1 MNTHNTSSSW
11 MRAKQTA
18 AGLLTGLLLIC
29 SSQVSGQV
37 LAQAPLLTLKTAPG
51 LLMLTMGRDLP
62 LYTAAFN
69 NTSDIDGDGVIDI
82 YFKPGFRYEGYFA
95 VDRCYTYD
103 NAVTP
108 TATNSRPSTSGVFK
122 PTAIGTVVIPD
133 ATDLSKNYYKC
144 SGSSGS
150 STTWSGNFLNYLA
163 MSRMD
168 LLRKVLYGGLRST
181 DTSSDTVL
189 ERSYIPQDSTV
200 WGKQYTSTA
209 IDGYDIRDYTPL
221 PQPASGKKHLF
232 ANVTMLAGQNANY
245 TTTPNPP
252 QLNVYKDSVKD
263 LVGLIYTERT
273 ILLSAG
279 VIPTL
284 TFTVRVKTCV
294 LLSGTYEDWCSS
306 YPRNATTGLKYKPT
320 GLLHKYGEAS
330 SSLAFGLLTGTY
342 DNNYSGGV
350 VRKNVDDFAAEVTA
364 SNGTYTSVKGI
375 VYNMN
380 KIRPWGFGDSAG
392 SASWDCGFHWGSQ
405 RRNGEC
411 PMWGNPLGEMMYE
424 TLKYFSGGSASSAY
438 TTGVGTD
445 RVTSSAAYFGPN
457 PNSTGATA
465 NLSGHMA
472 TYLSPEPSSKLDLQQ
487 PAWINPYA
495 ASTSRSKTTAY
506 PSCSRPVQMVIGD
519 PRTSFDGDQ
528 LPGTSFPLVTNYGP
542 AFSGTVGSLD
552 VSKEADAIWAT
563 EFGAGTSKQFFVGE
577 SSTDKDGNPT
587 AKTVTSFK
595 NMRGHAP
602 DSTGN
607 QGTYYGASVARYAKI
622 TGFTNPSVAGSSAD
636 PIRMDQI
643 SVALDSVVPNISIPV
658 GGKVVSIV
666 PVSKTIGSCSI
677 GPTQFHKGNFQSTS
691 AITGFFVD
699 TIANVS
705 GYPTNAS
712 LNGGR
717 PYYKFRISF
726 ADMDYGADNEQDGVL
741 SYVISVTASNTLSVA
756 LTVSATSTC
765 ATSHFGYVISGTT
778 ADGLYLDVGATG
790 SGNTT
795 FGYYLD
801 TMPTKGPGSAML
813 AGTPPSYSNITTRLS
828 KDTSGAPRIFT
839 PGTSSTGTFVPRDM
853 LWYAAKYGG
862 AVVTKDFVNNTFQYN
877 FKYALNG
884 TDPDSYFL
892 VSNPSKLAAQV
903 SLAFQKAA
911 ALSSAT
917 SSALSGD
924 GVQVG
929 AGAFLFQASYD
940 TINWGGDLKSFAVDA
955 DGNVASSP
963 TWRASTVLPSPSSR
977 LIALGRGGTSR
988 VTLTPGS
995 FAAAS
1000 PNDLTTTEKTNL
1012 KDVATLSFLL
1022 GDRTKE
1028 QNQSGGTLRN
1038 RTSGMG
1044 DVVNSDPIYINTA
1057 DFGYSFESTYAAYK
1071 ASSAPQLVALGGNDG
1086 YYKIISA
1093 TTGVE
1098 KLAFVPFEVQ
1108 TQLSKLADPTYQ
1120 HQYYVDGPGTF
1131 GHVLF
1136 PGAAPSGGWRTVVAS
1151 SLGAG
1156 GKSVFAV
1163 NLTSTSTNPSV
1174 SDVLWEYRNDND
1186 LGYVVSK
1193 PIVGMLEDGA
1203 TPVVIVPNGLNS
1215 TNGKAALL
1223 VLNAKTGAL
1232 IRTCTP
1238 ASTANM
1244 VGNGMGAIAFVS
1256 LNNNGKISYV
1266 YGADYLG
1273 NIWRFDPNLSSGCG
1287 AVLNA
1292 PLIFSAKNS
1301 SAQSQPITGE
1311 ITVISAPSGKTGY
1324 MVLFGT
1330 GSYITTSDA
1339 STTQVQSLYGIWD
1352 DLGTTAATR
1361 SLLVQQQII
1370 SPSPAGAA
1378 TGTRTTTATDASTN
1392 QAWYDRSGGMRGWY
1406 LDLSCSD
1413 ATICPA
1419 GERSV
1424 GKPTIQSTPTGS
1436 RLWFVT
1442 LVPGNDP
1449 CNAGGGGWTTSLD
1462 PTSGGLVYGYSG
1474 RGFNSTYIDGQT
1486 PRGLFFADRIATANN
1501 PTTSIMFVSV
1511 TFTGGKT
1518 TTPSGALN
1526 LGGTQAGA
1534 DGNGT
1539 AIIGF
1544 DTSGNPPPPPN
1555 CTLTPPPPG
1564 CTTFTPSF
1572 GTRRQVWRQIQ

>member
-1 MNTHNTSSSW
+1 
-11 MRAKQTA
+11 MRVRKSA
-18 AGLLTGLLLIC
+18 AGLLTGLLLLC

-69 NTSDIDGDGVIDI
+69 DVTDIDGDGVMDR

-95 VDRCYTYD
+95 VDRCYSY
-103 NAVTP
+103 A
-108 TATNSRPSTSGVFK
+108 SGVFT
-122 PTAIGTVVIPD
+122 PAAIGIKVIPD
-133 ATDLSKNYYKC
+133 ASDLSKNYYKC
-144 SGSSGS
+144 STAPTV
-150 STTWSGNFLNYLA
+150 STTWSGNFLNWVS

-168 LLRKVLYGGLRST
+168 ILRKVLYGGLRST
-181 DTSSDTVL
+181 DTSSSTIL
-189 ERSYIPQDSTV
+189 ERSYVPQDSTI
-200 WGKQYTSTA
+200 WGKQYKDVAT
-209 IDGYDIRDYTPL
+209 DGYDIREYAPL
-221 PQPASGKKHLF
+221 ALPSAGTKKHLF
-232 ANVTMLAGQNANY
+232 ANVTLLAGANSNY

-252 QLNVYKDSVKD
+252 QLNVYVDATID
-263 LVGLIYTERT
+263 IVGLISTERV
-273 ILLSAG
+273 ILVTAG
-279 VIPTL
+279 LAATS
-284 TFTVRVKTCV
+284 TYTVRVKTCV
-294 LLSGTYEDWCSS
+294 ALSGIYEDWCSS
-306 YPRNATTGLKYKPT
+306 YPRNATTGLTYKPT

-330 SSLAFGLLTGTY
+330 SGLAFGLLTGTY

-350 VRKNVDDFAAEVTA
+350 LRKNVDDFSAEVTA
-364 SNGTYTSVKGI
+364 SNGTYSSVKGI
-375 VYNMN
+375 VYNLN
-380 KIRPWGFGDSAG
+380 KIRPWGFGDTASSAT
-392 SASWDCGFHWGSQ
+392 WDCGFHWGSA

-424 TLKYFSGGSASSAY
+424 TLNYFSGGSASSAY

-445 RVTSSAAYFGPN
+445 RVSSSAPYFGPN
-457 PNSTGATA
+457 PNSTGATD
-465 NLSGHMA
+465 NMSGHMG
-472 TYLSPEPSSKLDLQQ
+472 TIQSPEPAAGGRLDLQR

-495 ASTSRSKTTAY
+495 ASASRTRTAAY
-506 PSCSRPVQMVIGD
+506 PTCSRPIQMVIGD
-519 PRTSFDGDQ
+519 PKTSFDGDQ
-528 LPGTSFPLVTNYGP
+528 LPGTSFPLVANYGP
-542 AFSGTVGSLD
+542 TFSGTVGTLN
-552 VSKEADAIWAT
+552 VSTEADAIWKT
-563 EFGAGTSKQFFVGE
+563 EFGAGTTKQFFIGE
-577 SSTDKDGNPT
+577 SGTNKDGNPT
-587 AKTVTSFK
+587 AKSVTSFK
-595 NMRGHAP
+595 NIRGHTP
-602 DSTGN
+602 DGTGN
-607 QGTYYGASVARYAKI
+607 EGTYYGASVARYGKI
-622 TGFTNPSVAGSSAD
+622 TGFSNPSVAGSAAD
-636 PIRMDQI
+636 PLRLDQI
-643 SVALDSVVPNISIPV
+643 SIALDSPVPKIVINV
-658 GGKVVSIV
+658 AGKGISIV
-666 PVSKTIGSCSI
+666 PVQKTIGGCSY
-677 GPTQFHKGNFQSTS
+677 GTTQYQKGGNQATDSIS
-691 AITGFFVD
+691 GFFVD
-699 TIANVS
+699 TIANV
-705 GYPTNAS
+705 PTLNS
-712 LNGGR
+712 SPTINGGR
-717 PYYKFRISF
+717 PYFKFRVTY
-726 ADMDYGADNEQDGVL
+726 ADMDYGADNEQDNL
-741 SYVISVTASNTLSVA
+741 LTYEIQVTASGT
-756 LTVSATSTC
+756 LTVGLAITGSSTC
-765 ATSHFGYVISGTT
+765 ATMHAGYVISGTT
-778 ADGLYLDVGATG
+778 ADGLYLDVGTAGGGAT
-790 SGNTT
+790 NK
-795 FGYYLD
+795 GYFLD
-801 TMPTKGPGSAML
+801 TMPGKKPGDAML
-813 AGTPPSYSNITTRLS
+813 PAAGGTGPLYANITDRLS
-828 KDTSGAPRIFT
+828 KNTSGAPRAFT
-839 PGTSSTGTFVPRDM
+839 PGTSTAGTYVPHDM

-877 FKYALNG
+877 FKYGLNG
-884 TDPDSYFL
+884 IDPDSYFL
-892 VSNPSKLAAQV
+892 VSNPSKLSAQL

-924 GVQVG
+924 GVKVG
-929 AGAFLFQASYD
+929 GGAYLYQASYD

-955 DGNVASSP
+955 DGNVANSP
-963 TWRASTVLPSPSSR
+963 TWKASSALPGPSSR
-977 LIALGRGGTSR
+977 LIAWGRDGTSR
-988 VTLTPGS
+988 VTLAPGS
-995 FAAAS
+995 FTATS
-1000 PNDLTTTEKTNL
+1000 PDDLTTTEKTNL
-1012 KDVATLSFLL
+1012 KDVATLGFLL

-1028 QNQSGGTLRN
+1028 QSQATGTFRN

-1057 DFGYSFESTYAAYK
+1057 DFGYTFESTYATYK
-1071 ASSAPQLVALGGNDG
+1071 TTSAPQLVALGSNDG

-1108 TQLSKLADPTYQ
+1108 TQLYKLADPTYQ

-1136 PGAAPSGGWRTVVAS
+1136 PGAAPTGGWRTVVAS

-1163 NLTSTSTNPSV
+1163 NVTSTSSSPSV
-1174 SDVLWEYRNDND
+1174 NDVLWEYRNDAN
-1186 LGYVVSK
+1186 LGYVINK

-1203 TPVVIVPNGLNS
+1203 TPVVIVSNGLNS

-1238 ASTANM
+1238 ANTANV

-1256 LNNNGKISYV
+1256 INNNGKINYV

-1273 NIWRFDPNLSSGCG
+1273 NIWRIDPNLTSNCG
-1287 AVLNA
+1287 SVLNA

-1339 STTQVQSLYGIWD
+1339 ATSQVQSLYGIWD
-1352 DLGTTAATR
+1352 DLGATTVTR
-1361 SLLVQQQII
+1361 SQLVQQQIV

-1392 QAWYDRSGGMRGWY
+1392 QAWYNRTGGLRGWY
-1406 LDLSCSD
+1406 LDLTCSD
-1413 ATICPA
+1413 TTICPA

-1424 GKPTIQSTPTGS
+1424 GKPTIQVTPTGS

-1442 LVPGNDP
+1442 LVPGSDP

-1462 PTSGGLVYGYSG
+1462 PTSGGLIYGYSG
-1474 RGFNSTYIDGQT
+1474 RTFNSTYIDGQT

-1501 PTTSIMFVSV
+1501 PTTSVMFVSV

-1518 TTPSGALN
+1518 TTPSGALSV
-1526 LGGTQAGA
+1526 GGTQAGS

-1544 DTSGNPPPPPN
+1544 DTSGNPAPPPN
-1555 CTLTPPPPG
+1555 CTLTPTAPG
-1564 CTTFTPSF
+1564 CTAFTPSF